1 MRNAFW
7 VVSNAQYRLDGTGGD
22 CFRRLSV
29 AKGTCESFS
38 KSNIFWLTISH
49 QLAAVR
55 FRSAIGCQA
64 KQPVTNHSPA
74 DKILI
79 PGLPGPVVTGAYLC
93 TRGAGGRVLYDP
105 CKGCPKT
112 RAQIVFSCV
121 VLIYLGYRTL
131 TGCLNG
137 SGRWNFDVLQRRL
150 FY

>member
-7 VVSNAQYRLDGTGGD
+7 VVRNAQYRLDGTGAD

-49 QLAAVR
+49 QLAVR
-55 FRSAIGCQA
+55 FRSAIIGCQA

-105 CKGCPKT
+105 CG
-112 RAQIVFSCV
+112 RG
-121 VLIYLGYRTL
+121 VLKRE
-131 TGCLNG
+131 
-137 SGRWNFDVLQRRL
+137 RRL
-150 FY
+150 CSRAWPLSIWVIAHLPGV